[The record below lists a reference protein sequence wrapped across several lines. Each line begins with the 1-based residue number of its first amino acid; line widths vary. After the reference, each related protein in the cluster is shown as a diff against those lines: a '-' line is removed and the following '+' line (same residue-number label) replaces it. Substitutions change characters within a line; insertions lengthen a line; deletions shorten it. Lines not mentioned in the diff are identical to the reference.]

1 MRLDCASPARSPR
14 AVLGLVSAW
23 AILAGGWLW
32 LDAETWIVAGL
43 GLFTL
48 PLLWELITGKVARL
62 VLDDTKLTWQ
72 SGTSTGH
79 IALTRIDHL
88 RLDRRFDGSLR
99 LSVQLDDGSRQ
110 RLPPDCVPPGPKLEE
125 AATRA
130 GLRLERHPFSP
141 F

>member
-1 MRLDCASPARSPR
+1 MRLDYASPARSPR

-62 VLDDTKLTWQ
+62 SLAKQLGLTDQ
-72 SGTSTGH
+72 
-79 IALTRIDHL
+79 
-88 RLDRRFDGSLR
+88 
-99 LSVQLDDGSRQ
+99 
-110 RLPPDCVPPGPKLEE
+110 
-125 AATRA
+125 
-130 GLRLERHPFSP
+130 
-141 F
+141 